1 MVFVLNEH
9 ATLAASSNYKLA
21 SICPLSF
28 VQPDFSLGLHRIN
41 IESALAHVSS
51 AEKPAISFHDSASHG
66 VSERLVWSWGPCT
79 ELSWFNPR
87 GKQRRL
93 SSCNCGKP
101 GWFWLVVILSSAC
114 ATQNILVHVIAMEE
128 VGCREEQCPV
138 TLLEARVKCY
148 KDDEFPAIR
157 QHFYRQYIIMVT
169 SIEHVGVPYW

>member
-66 VSERLVWSWGPCT
+66 VAERLV
-79 ELSWFNPR
+79 
-87 GKQRRL
+87 
-93 SSCNCGKP
+93 
-101 GWFWLVVILSSAC
+101 
-114 ATQNILVHVIAMEE
+114 
-128 VGCREEQCPV
+128 
-138 TLLEARVKCY
+138 
-148 KDDEFPAIR
+148 
-157 QHFYRQYIIMVT
+157 
-169 SIEHVGVPYW
+169 